1 MGTLVAIAYPDVA
14 TAGDRSAAS
23 SYRRPKEHLIQL
35 EDAVVVEPR
44 APTARW
50 KLHRREARPARAPPA
65 ARCGAAS
72 SACLFLAP
80 LFGMAIG
87 AAAGAAA
94 GKMTDVGVDDNFLKT
109 LGAKLTPGGAALI
122 MLGRSETPDRVIE
135 RVKQYGGE
143 VVQTSLSE
151 DDEAH
156 LRAALGETTTAG

>member
-14 TAGDRSAAS
+14 TAEKVRGELVQAT
-23 SYRRPKEHLIQL
+23 KEHLIQL
-35 EDAVVVEPR
+35 EDAVVVEHRAGR
-44 APTARW
+44 APRLVQ
-50 KLHRREARPARAPPA
+50 LHLAVGA
-65 ARCGAAS
+65 GAAGG
-72 SACLFLAP
+72 ALWGGIIGLLFLAP

-122 MLGRSETPDRVIE
+122 VLGRSATPDRVID